1 MTIAAEQ
8 TDDTRPRGSRPAHD
22 GAAGTGRHR
31 SRFTADNCAH
41 HRIAA
46 VVCAVY
52 FVASFVVFRDV
63 ALAIPDILSGK
74 RVLVGD
80 ELVPFFNPDSQLF
93 EQAAGEF
100 NELTN
105 GYEFRVRYSFLTTWL
120 RHYMVLP
127 FAVLLV
133 LPAIVSAAYLTTS
146 WFMRRS
152 FPALPATNVYL
163 ATA

>member
-80 ELVPFFNPDSQLF
+80 ELVKAADHVAGHWLHRSGSVQQEPDLDPFLL
-93 EQAAGEF
+93 G
-100 NELTN
+100 
-105 GYEFRVRYSFLTTWL
+105 VR
-120 RHYMVLP
+120 
-127 FAVLLV
+127 
-133 LPAIVSAAYLTTS
+133 
-146 WFMRRS
+146 
-152 FPALPATNVYL
+152 
-163 ATA
+163 